1 MEIGNWKLEIIPGTP
16 HWPEADMSKIHIV
29 HIYPNEMN
37 TYGDRGNLLTL
48 TRRAEWH
55 GLEPVVHYYNAHDT
69 FPEQADIVLGGGGE
83 DTAQA
88 AIQDDILRIGDKL
101 HTLVDKG
108 VPMLMVCGTYQL
120 FGNRFVTRD
129 GQEIKGIGIFD
140 VETIGGPKR
149 LIGNAA
155 VETTEFG
162 TLYGFENHSGKTYLK
177 NGQSPLGKITRG
189 NGNNG
194 EDHTEGARTQNAI
207 GTYLH
212 GPLLPNNPQLADS
225 LLSLALR
232 YQGTEV
238 ELKSIDDSLAN
249 QSRQNAKTRK
259 Y

>member
-1 MEIGNWKLEIIPGTP
+1 MTQ
-16 HWPEADMSKIHIV
+16 IHIL

-55 GLEPVVHYYNAHDT
+55 GLEPVVHFYHAGDQL
-69 FPEQADIVLGGGGE
+69 PAQVDVVLGGGGQ
-83 DTAQA
+83 DSAQG
-88 AIQDDILRIGDKL
+88 AIQDDILRIGDQL
-101 HTLVDKG
+101 HALVKKG

-120 FGNRFVTRD
+120 FGNKFITHD

-140 VETIGGPKR
+140 VETTGGTKR

-155 VETTEFG
+155 VETDDFG
-162 TLYGFENHSGKTYLK
+162 TLYGFENHSGRTVLLGDQK
-177 NGQSPLGKITRG
+177 PLGRVIRG

-194 EDHTEGARTQNAI
+194 DDQTEGARTQNAI

-212 GPLLPNNPQLADS
+212 GPILPGNPQLADS
-225 LLSLALR
+225 LLMLALEG
-232 YQGTEV
+232 QGTGV
-238 ELKSIDDSLAN
+238 ELRPLADRPVRALETLTA
-249 QSRQNAKTRK
+249 QARQNAVSRK